1 MARKNPKPDRRDP
14 SLLPILRSLGLE
26 MLLYIPLAL
35 IYLAFLLHFA
45 AVPLL
50 RLSETAPTAYAL
62 LSLIVIVG
70 QGVLLEIFTSW
81 LLRKIG
87 LRH

>member
-1 MARKNPKPDRRDP
+1 M
-14 SLLPILRSLGLE
+14 RSFGLE
-26 MLLYIPLAL
+26 MLLYLPPAL
-35 IYLAFLLHFA
+35 IYLALLLHFA
-45 AVPLL
+45 TGPLQH
-50 RLSETAPTAYAL
+50 LSEIAPTAYAL
-62 LSLIVIVG
+62 LCLIVIVG